1 METFNT
7 YFDSNISMKSGNAPL
22 HDILSTVAGRYIGQN
37 PAGSFRF
44 RAFRDDS
51 FLPDAD
57 GSYNLDL
64 NAKLPEAL
72 MGQYAL
78 IAAKFYSSGSENRT
92 LLIRCYSQAGVYFNG
107 SLLWE
112 STPYEENNEQKVT
125 SVVLPCGAG
134 WNSLMLRCCKR
145 TSGFGCI

>member
-92 LLIRCYSQAGVYFNG
+92 LLIRCYSQADVYFNG

-112 STPYEENNEQKVT
+112 STPYFR
-125 SVVLPCGAG
+125 L
-134 WNSLMLRCCKR
+134 
-145 TSGFGCI
+145 